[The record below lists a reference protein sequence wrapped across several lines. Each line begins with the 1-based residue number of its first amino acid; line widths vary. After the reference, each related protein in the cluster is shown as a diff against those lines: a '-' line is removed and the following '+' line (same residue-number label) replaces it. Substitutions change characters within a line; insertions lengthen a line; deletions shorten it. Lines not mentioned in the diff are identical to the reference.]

1 MSSFDVPS
9 LMTALRE
16 HPVPLAHMIQ
26 LRDVI
31 FEQTGRPN
39 FLFSACRDGEE
50 DGSRLADDELSQALS
65 GVALGQWPMGVSAI
79 DAWTEA
85 LLARAPATVLEFGS
99 GVSTVVSA
107 TLMRRIHGADSVRVF
122 SVEQGEDAAA
132 QTRARLEALGLNDL
146 VSILI
151 APVERVQVDAFESSG
166 YAVTVDQMGAFLGD
180 VRPEMVLIDG
190 PFGGYGARF
199 STLPV
204 AHAWLAEDAEIWM
217 DDALRDSELAIAHWW
232 EALGYLSSPT
242 LQFTAK
248 GIVRGRRGVAPTLHA
263 VSAAGLGAGP
273 LDGPAAEYVLFK
285 MRVQRAAERSTGL
298 KPPFQLR

>member
-9 LMTALRE
+9 LMAALRE

-26 LRDVI
+26 LRDVVY
-31 FEQTGRPN
+31 EQTGRPN

-50 DGSRLADDELSQALS
+50 DGSRLADDELAQALN

-85 LLARAPATVLEFGS
+85 LMARAPQTVLEFGS

-107 TLMRRIHGADSVRVF
+107 TLMRRIHGASSVRVF
-122 SVEQGEDAAA
+122 SVEQGEEAAA
-132 QTRARLEALGLNDL
+132 QTRARLDALGLSPL
-146 VSILI
+146 VSIQI
-151 APVERVQVDAFESSG
+151 APVERVEVDTFESSG
-166 YAVTVDQMGAFLGD
+166 YAVTVEHMGAFLGD
-180 VRPEMVLIDG
+180 ARPEMVLIDG

-204 AHAWLAEDAEIWM
+204 AHPWLAEDAEIWM

-232 EALGYLSSPT
+232 EALGYFSAPT

-248 GIVRGRRGVAPTLHA
+248 GIVRGNRGASPSLHA
-263 VSAAGLGAGP
+263 AAAAQLAKGT

-285 MRVQRAAERSTGL
+285 MRVQAASDRPSGL
-298 KPPFQLR
+298 KPPFQVR

>member
-85 LLARAPATVLEFGS
+85 LLARTRDGLGVWV

-166 YAVTVDQMGAFLGD
+166 YAVTVDQMGAFLGGR
-180 VRPEMVLIDG
+180 RPEMVLIDG

-242 LQFTAK
+242 LQSRPRASSAD
-248 GIVRGRRGVAPTLHA
+248 VAVLH
-263 VSAAGLGAGP
+263 P
-273 LDGPAAEYVLFK
+273 
-285 MRVQRAAERSTGL
+285 RSTPCL
-298 KPPFQLR
+298 L

>member
-9 LMTALRE
+9 LMAALRE
-16 HPVPLAHMIQ
+16 HPVPLPHMIQ

-31 FEQTGRPN
+31 VEQTGRPN

-50 DGSRLADDELSQALS
+50 DGSRLADDELAQALA

-85 LLARAPATVLEFGS
+85 VLARAPETVLEFGS

-107 TLMRRIHGADSVRVF
+107 TLMRRIHGGGAVRVF
-122 SVEQGEDAAA
+122 SVEQGEEAAA
-132 QTRARLEALGLNDL
+132 QTRERLDALGLNDM
-146 VSILI
+146 VSIHI
-151 APVERVQVDAFESSG
+151 APVERVLIDAFESSG
-166 YAVTVDQMGAFLGD
+166 YAVTVEQMGAFLGD

-204 AHAWLAEDAEIWM
+204 AHPWLADDAEIWM

-248 GIVRGRRGVAPTLHA
+248 GIVRGVRGATPALHA
-263 VSAAGLGAGP
+263 AAAGRLGEGV

-285 MRVQRAAERSTGL
+285 MRVQSAGEASSGL